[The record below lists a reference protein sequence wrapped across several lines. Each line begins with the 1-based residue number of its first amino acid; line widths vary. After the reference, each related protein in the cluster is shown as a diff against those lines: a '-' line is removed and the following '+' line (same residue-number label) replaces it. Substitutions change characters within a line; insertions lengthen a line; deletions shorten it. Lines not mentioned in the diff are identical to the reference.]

1 VKRLLIGAFLLLA
14 GCGEAQ
20 EGRVVL
26 LDQGYRVELAGTQAA
41 GFTAVDG
48 LLWNEGELLMA
59 DEAGVAVR
67 RWRPGSRAATLADA
81 QDGLSSP
88 EDLVRDA
95 AGNLYVTD
103 DNIGGVRRI
112 APDGRVAV
120 VAGPERG
127 LPSTEGLAITPAGVL
142 LVGDGEAHRIV
153 AIAPDGRMA
162 ELIGPQAGIGK
173 PESLALDD
181 AGNLYIADNDAGTL
195 YMRTAD
201 GRLTTPIRGRE
212 GFSPESIVWIDGILY
227 ITDSDHGVV
236 SRYTPEAGLSPI
248 AALVGDLRNVQGITS
263 DGAGGLYVSVR
274 AGEDER
280 TGYVLRLAR
289 AENAPVTSA
298 DAPPRNG
305 TRRR

>member
-1 VKRLLIGAFLLLA
+1 MTRLFAFAAALLLA
-14 GCGEAQ
+14 GCGGE

-26 LDQGYRVELAGTQAA
+26 LDPAWRVELAGTQAA

-48 LLWNEGELLMA
+48 LLWHEGELILA

-67 RWRPGSRAATLADA
+67 RWRPGQRAATLADA

-88 EDLVRDA
+88 EDIVRDA

-103 DNIGGVRRI
+103 DNIGGVRQI
-112 APDGRVAV
+112 SPDGRVAV

-142 LVGDGEAHRIV
+142 LVGDAERHRIA
-153 AIAPDGRMA
+153 AIAPDGRMG
-162 ELIGPQAGIGK
+162 ELVGPNAGIGK

-181 AGNLYIADNDAGTL
+181 AGNLYIADNEAATL
-195 YMRTAD
+195 YLRTAD
-201 GRLTTPIRGRE
+201 GRITAPIRGR
-212 GFSPESIVWIDGILY
+212 GGVSPESIAWIDGALF

-236 SRYTPEAGLSPI
+236 FRYTPEAGLAPI
-248 AALVGDLRNVQGITS
+248 AAFVGDLANVQGITS
-263 DGAGGLYVSVR
+263 DGADGLFVSVR

-280 TGYVLRLAR
+280 RGYILRLAR
-289 AENAPVTSA
+289 A
-298 DAPPRNG
+298 R
-305 TRRR
+305 